1 MRTGAASSGS
11 SSAPR
16 LGKFAGSGMKMSQF
30 RKCSELNSILFNSLR
45 VQLPT
50 IKLLQSNLMERR
62 CNNTILVVSV
72 WAVVVAKLT
81 EQSFPMQEV
90 CVGTSVT
97 RGLF

>member
-1 MRTGAASSGS
+1 MILLAS
-11 SSAPR
+11 
-16 LGKFAGSGMKMSQF
+16 LLLIITVCVCVI
-30 RKCSELNSILFNSLR
+30 KCSELNSILFNSLR